1 MEVGVA
7 ANLEPVTDT
16 MEIGLKI
23 EMPVAA
29 VVQGSLAAPL
39 RLRSCFRRSA

>member
-7 ANLEPVTDT
+7 ANLEPAADRVK
-16 MEIGLKI
+16 IGLKI

-29 VVQGSLAAPL
+29 VVQ
-39 RLRSCFRRSA
+39 